1 MEGKQTFLQESKFI
15 YGKAKGT
22 FEGKQR
28 QKILEG
34 KQKIL
39 EETSHSGPLCKTL
52 ETFYPK
58 LSRL

>member
-1 MEGKQTFLQESKFI
+1 MEGKQTFLQESTFI
-15 YGKAKGT
+15 YGKAT

-39 EETSHSGPLCKTL
+39 EETWHSGPL
-52 ETFYPK
+52 
-58 LSRL
+58 

>member
-1 MEGKQTFLQESKFI
+1 MEGKQIFLQESTFI

-39 EETSHSGPLCKTL
+39 EET
-52 ETFYPK
+52 
-58 LSRL
+58 

>member
-1 MEGKQTFLQESKFI
+1 MEGKQTFLQESTFI

-39 EETSHSGPLCKTL
+39 EET
-52 ETFYPK
+52 
-58 LSRL
+58 